1 MWICFSLLD
10 AVMREPFNMGQ
21 DDVTVMNR
29 PASSNVYQTLHPPNI
44 AGDDEMWN
52 QTLPISDLSP
62 SNYHGLASKCKI
74 IKS

>member
-1 MWICFSLLD
+1 MFSLLD

-44 AGDDEMWN
+44 AGDDEMWKKEWSF
-52 QTLPISDLSP
+52 SDLSP
-62 SNYHGLASKCKI
+62 PNYHGFVSKCKI
-74 IKS
+74 IEW

>member
-1 MWICFSLLD
+1 MFSLLD

-52 QTLPISDLSP
+52 KRITIFIHYLSP
-62 SNYHGLASKCKI
+62 PNYHGLASKCKI
-74 IKS
+74 TEW

>member
-52 QTLPISDLSP
+52 QNITIFRHQSFELSWTCLEM
-62 SNYHGLASKCKI
+62 SNN
-74 IKS
+74 

>member
-44 AGDDEMWN
+44 AGDDEMGN
-52 QTLPISDLSP
+52 
-62 SNYHGLASKCKI
+62 
-74 IKS
+74 